1 MIYDDDSN
9 DDCDDGDDLDDDSN
23 DDCDDYDADCDD
35 EDDDID
41 DDDNISARWE
51 DNVTMFF
58 F

>member
-9 DDCDDGDDLDDDSN
+9 DDCDDGDDDSN

-41 DDDNISARWE
+41 DDDNISAMWE